1 MLQPAPPKTND
12 STMENSETKQRWI
25 NRPFVKGVLGG
36 IVTFAACNISIPFSE
51 RLEPSLGAS
60 TSSFFFEGL
69 VYAGIPLGILLAV
82 GWLANKALSKF
93 GFEGFK
99 ISEEYQAKGCLGYV
113 VGAFVY
119 LIVSTTILLLIGILT
134 RVF

>member
-1 MLQPAPPKTND
+1 
-12 STMENSETKQRWI
+12 MENSETKQRWI

-36 IVTFAACNISIPFSE
+36 IVTFAACNLSIPFSE
-51 RLEPSLGAS
+51 LFEPSIDAS
-60 TSSFFFEGL
+60 TSVILMSFLGVL
-69 VYAGIPLGILLAV
+69 VYGGIPLGILLLI
-82 GWLANKALSKF
+82 GWIAKKILGRF

-99 ISEEYQAKGCLGYV
+99 VSEEYQAKGCLGYV